1 MCVEVRVGVNDNMPQ
16 LKGTTKKKFISQN
29 NYFVLIL
36 EIYLQIH
43 PNCDFKNLFMQH

>member
-1 MCVEVRVGVNDNMPQ
+1 MGGDDTMPQ
-16 LKGTTKKKFISQN
+16 LKETTKKKFISQN

-43 PNCDFKNLFMQH
+43 ANCDFKILFMQP